1 MARITWEG
9 DTPSMTGYIPGEAKG
24 YKAKIRVFEIK
35 RSPFREDFAT
45 PYLLAH
51 RLPFRGIER
60 KFGSIAEAQ
69 KSAERYLLWAM
80 ELMGFKPALPADED
94 RLGQLVNEYT
104 PSMTKDDLHFW
115 AEEIVKELRK

>member
-9 DTPSMTGYIPGEAKG
+9 DTPSMTGYILGEAKG
-24 YKAKIRVFEIK
+24 YKAKIRAFEIK
-35 RSPFREDFAT
+35 RSPFREDSAT

-60 KFGSIAEAQ
+60 KFGSLKLAQ
-69 KSAERYLLWAM
+69 EHAERYLVWAM
-80 ELMGFKPALPADED
+80 ELMGFKPAAPYNED
-94 RLGQLVNEYT
+94 RLAQLINEYT
-104 PSMTKDDLHFW
+104 GSMPKDEVHFW